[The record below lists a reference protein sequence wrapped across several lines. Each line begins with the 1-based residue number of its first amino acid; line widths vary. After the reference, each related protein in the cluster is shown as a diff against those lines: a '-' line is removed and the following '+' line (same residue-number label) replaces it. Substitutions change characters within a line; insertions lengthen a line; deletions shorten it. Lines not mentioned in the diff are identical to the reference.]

1 MRALC
6 ICSASVLFA
15 NMRALCICSASV
27 LSAKAYIT
35 VQALARR
42 CFYRG
47 LFSAYVLVLICEMT
61 GKVFTREELLAI
73 SDIVRDHPRLMVI
86 SDEVY
91 KYMVYGCGDS
101 SSSDSD
107 STTFSTTTATNGDIT
122 STTTT
127 TTVVQR
133 GGALSPIQ
141 HVHFA
146 TLPGMWDRTVTISS
160 AGKTFSVTGWQVGW
174 VLGPRWLIQQVQT
187 ALPYM
192 QFCAATPL
200 QVRRYFGVYVHQYYT
215 TAPYIVVM
223 PSSLLFRHKNKLS
236 C

>member
-1 MRALC
+1 
-6 ICSASVLFA
+6 
-15 NMRALCICSASV
+15 
-27 LSAKAYIT
+27 
-35 VQALARR
+35 
-42 CFYRG
+42 
-47 LFSAYVLVLICEMT
+47 
-61 GKVFTREELLAI
+61 VFTREELLAI

-101 SSSDSD
+101 DSSN
-107 STTFSTTTATNGDIT
+107 STTTATNAAVNGDA
-122 STTTT
+122 STGISTAA
-127 TTVVQR
+127 VQR

-200 QVRRYFGVYVHQYYT
+200 QVRYYC
-215 TAPYIVVM
+215 AIYE
-223 PSSLLFRHKNKLS
+223 

>member
-1 MRALC
+1 MNAH
-6 ICSASVLFA
+6 CSCAIA
-15 NMRALCICSASV
+15 
-27 LSAKAYIT
+27 
-35 VQALARR
+35 
-42 CFYRG
+42 
-47 LFSAYVLVLICEMT
+47 

-101 SSSDSD
+101 GNSSSDSTTNTAAT
-107 STTFSTTTATNGDIT
+107 STTSATNGDASTSTTTAA
-122 STTTT
+122 
-127 TTVVQR
+127 VQR

-200 QVRRYFGVYVHQYYT
+200 QVRYYC
-215 TAPYIVVM
+215 AIYE
-223 PSSLLFRHKNKLS
+223 

>member
-1 MRALC
+1 MLTYSLC
-6 ICSASVLFA
+6 ICIVVCTTA
-15 NMRALCICSASV
+15 
-27 LSAKAYIT
+27 
-35 VQALARR
+35 
-42 CFYRG
+42 
-47 LFSAYVLVLICEMT
+47 

-101 SSSDSD
+101 DSNSD
-107 STTFSTTTATNGDIT
+107 STTTNTATNGDA
-122 STTTT
+122 STATTAA
-127 TTVVQR
+127 VQR

-200 QVRRYFGVYVHQYYT
+200 QVRHQCAMLLVLALQYNTICCNQVEYFAIAEYPESWCHVMYSLNGSHSSCCMLTLHTEVY
-215 TAPYIVVM
+215 A
-223 PSSLLFRHKNKLS
+223 
-236 C
+236 